1 MFQNK
6 TTISIFMLFFQFASD
21 LFTFPIFFFF
31 PVVETNPMES
41 MKSVL
46 TQCQHST
53 QGHGKLLKEM
63 EKVYDNVSLSF
74 FNCDIVYLLH
84 YKPFN
89 VKDLILSPTFL
100 LLILKTLTL
109 IIITQLFCTCL

>member
-1 MFQNK
+1 MSNVPEQNNNFNFHV
-6 TTISIFMLFFQFASD
+6 IFLNLLQICLHF
-21 LFTFPIFFFF
+21 LIFFF

-89 VKDLILSPTFL
+89 VKDLLSPTFL
-100 LLILKTLTL
+100 LLILKT
-109 IIITQLFCTCL
+109 FC